1 MIDFSIIFVITLLVA
16 GVVNLFYEFKRDLM
30 MYQQN
35 SYRNERYM
43 RWLST
48 SGDTTSL
55 VRLLTYIAIMVM
67 LVPQLSYVLLL
78 CCADS
83 AVHQCRQADSGAL

>member
-67 LVPQLSYVLLL
+67 LVPQLSYMF
-78 CCADS
+78 CCCVA
-83 AVHQCRQADSGAL
+83 